1 MRRTARKAQ
10 GGPKKLKSMR
20 NSRFWLAGI
29 STRICECNFQ
39 RSVVLHHSVTVFTH
53 SNDREGNMKTL
64 SVALIV
70 SALGL
75 VVVAS
80 PAEAAK
86 KKVRHHAGVSANAM
100 VPGGTSAEFQ
110 GGVMRGPLYNGQD
123 YLGDDP
129 DPNIRAYLLRD
140 LSGRYGGGR

>member
-1 MRRTARKAQ
+1 
-10 GGPKKLKSMR
+10 
-20 NSRFWLAGI
+20 
-29 STRICECNFQ
+29 
-39 RSVVLHHSVTVFTH
+39 
-53 SNDREGNMKTL
+53 MKTL
-64 SVALIV
+64 SVTLIV
-70 SALGL
+70 SVIGL
-75 VVVAS
+75 AVAAV

-86 KKVRHHAGVSANAM
+86 KKYRLHHSGYAANAM
-100 VPGGTSAEFQ
+100 TPGGTTAAYQ

>member
-1 MRRTARKAQ
+1 
-10 GGPKKLKSMR
+10 
-20 NSRFWLAGI
+20 
-29 STRICECNFQ
+29 
-39 RSVVLHHSVTVFTH
+39 
-53 SNDREGNMKTL
+53 MKTL
-64 SVALIV
+64 AMALIV

-75 VVVAS
+75 VVAAS

-86 KKVRHHAGVSANAM
+86 KKNRHHAGVSANAM
-100 VPGGTSAEFQ
+100 APGGTTAEFQ

-140 LSGRYGGGR
+140 LGSRYGGGR